1 MQSNDINMNFIN
13 ILQNVLDTIVPSFEN
28 NEVETEHQV
37 ILLKLFQC
45 LEMLYNSINL
55 TPEQATLVHN
65 WLHNYCKTHKADGA
79 EHTIIHKLLFTQRVR
94 TQKGAVFE
102 GIAKQIET
110 LLGQIQDVSYQLE
123 IQGLFCNYKIN
134 VTILIFRRS
143 PSKTQTN

>member
-13 ILQNVLDTIVPSFEN
+13 ILQNVLDTIVSSFEN
-28 NEVETEHQV
+28 KEVEPEHQP

-55 TPEQATLVHN
+55 TPDQATLVHN
-65 WLHNYCKTHKADGA
+65 WLHSYCKTHKADGA
-79 EHTIIHKLLFTQRVR
+79 EHTIIHKLLFTQLVR

-110 LLGQIQDVSYQLE
+110 LLGQIQDVSY
-123 IQGLFCNYKIN
+123 
-134 VTILIFRRS
+134 
-143 PSKTQTN
+143 